1 MAGNLT
7 ARKVQTAKPGK
18 YSDGGNLY
26 LIVSPSGSRKW
37 VLRFT
42 WRGSAKE
49 MGLGSASVVPLADAR
64 EKAAAAC
71 RKLAQ
76 GLNPIEDRKR
86 DKGIPTFGQMADI
99 VREGLSA
106 GFRNEKHKAQWKS
119 TLTTYGA
126 PLRSKPVDTIITD
139 DVLAVLKPIWMQIPE
154 TASRVRGRIEKV
166 LDAAKAKGFREG
178 ENPARWR
185 GHLDHLLPK
194 PSKLA
199 RGHHAAMPYEEVAT
213 FVGELKK
220 RQATAALALE
230 FCILTAARSGEV
242 LGARWSEIDLEKKV
256 WTVPAIRMKAGREHR
271 VPLCNRAISILKKLR
286 DPDGGE
292 FVFPGQKPKK
302 PLSNMAMEMVLRR
315 MKIENA
321 TVHGFRS
328 SFRDWAANITSFPR
342 EVTETALA
350 HVIGDKAE
358 QAYRRSDALEKRRAL
373 MDAWASYCDPRRLD
387 NVIPIDGKKRKLRC
401 GYPCSHYWIDC
412 SESDHRSITP
422 VRKSRNF
429 LRSTNILRTERT
441 FRKRATCFRTERRQT
456 TRGPGFSAE
465 TATVSVLL
473 LKLSASYRV
482 WTHLHW
488 SRRHLLLGHGL
499 LRFNGDSAMSEF
511 APAFRLA

>member
-1 MAGNLT
+1 MAGSLT
-7 ARKVQTAKPGK
+7 ARKVATAKPGK

-49 MGLGSASVVPLADAR
+49 MGLGSATTVSLADAR
-64 EKAAAAC
+64 EKASAAR

-76 GLNPIEDRKR
+76 GVNPIEDRRR
-86 DKGIPTFGQMADI
+86 DNGIPTFGEMADN
-99 VREGLSA
+99 VREALSA

-119 TLTTYGA
+119 TLETYAA
-126 PLRSKPVDTIITD
+126 PLRFKPVDTIATD
-139 DVLAVLKPIWMQIPE
+139 DVLAVLKPIWTLIPE

-185 GHLDHLLPK
+185 GHLDHLLSK
-194 PSKLA
+194 PSKLR
-199 RGHHAAMPYEEVAT
+199 RGHHPAMPYEGVAA
-213 FVGELKK
+213 FVGKLRE

-242 LGARWSEIDLEKKV
+242 LGARWSEIDLDKKV
-256 WTVPAIRMKAGREHR
+256 WTVPATRMKAGREHR
-271 VPLCNRAISILKKLR
+271 VPLSNRAIAILKRLR
-286 DPDGGE
+286 DFGSSE

-315 MKIENA
+315 MNVENA

-328 SFRDWAANITSFPR
+328 SFRDWAGNVTSFPR

-358 QAYRRSDALEKRRAL
+358 QAYRRGDALDKRRIL
-373 MDAWASYCDPRRLD
+373 MEAWADYCEPQRPAK
-387 NVIPIDGKKRKLRC
+387 VFAIHGTKR
-401 GYPCSHYWIDC
+401 
-412 SESDHRSITP
+412 
-422 VRKSRNF
+422 N
-429 LRSTNILRTERT
+429 
-441 FRKRATCFRTERRQT
+441 
-456 TRGPGFSAE
+456 
-465 TATVSVLL
+465 
-473 LKLSASYRV
+473 
-482 WTHLHW
+482 
-488 SRRHLLLGHGL
+488 
-499 LRFNGDSAMSEF
+499 
-511 APAFRLA
+511 